1 MTNEKMIINTSGW
14 AQSLAC
20 RVWLQNCRNHC
31 AVYCDSGPIHSGCL
45 PIRLLL
51 CDTMGKSTECDG

>member
-20 RVWLQNCRNHC
+20 RVWLQNCRRW
-31 AVYCDSGPIHSGCL
+31 V
-45 PIRLLL
+45 
-51 CDTMGKSTECDG
+51 TEDLALIYVIKCSAYVFLYKFYSFCSYI